1 MPVDRRLLIQRA
13 IAMAC
18 LGWRAGLVN
27 ATEAPWPSRPIRLIV
42 VYPVGGVS
50 DAIARALAQQLAAL
64 LGVAVVVENR
74 AGAGGSS
81 GMHAL
86 ASAKPDGHTL
96 AFSAITPLSLHPL
109 LAKVKY
115 DPLKDIVPLVGVM
128 NTPALLVGTQAFDG
142 ETFADLLAPPH
153 PRAASLRW
161 ATTGFGTTGHMVLE
175 QVRLATGLP
184 ISHIPY
190 KGGASQ
196 LNDALAGHFELLST
210 NAGATQLAYIKLG
223 KLKPLAVGAPSR
235 LDSLPTVPTFDELG
249 LPRANLSSLFGL
261 FAPAGVPE
269 PVLDRLNAAVNQL
282 LQQAEMRALLA
293 ANDSLPLG
301 GSPASFASRIRVE
314 TENNRRLIRATHMRR
329 VD

>member
-314 TENNRRLIRATHMRR
+314 TENNRRLIRATHMKR

>member
-153 PRAASLRW
+153 PRPASLRW

-314 TENNRRLIRATHMRR
+314 TENNRRLIRATRMKRI
-329 VD
+329 D

>member
-96 AFSAITPLSLHPL
+96 AFSAITPLSLYPL

-314 TENNRRLIRATHMRR
+314 TENNRRLIRATHMKR

>member
-18 LGWRAGLVN
+18 LGWRAGRAN
-27 ATEAPWPSRPIRLIV
+27 AAEAPWPSRPIRLIV

-64 LGVAVVVENR
+64 LGAAVVVENR

-81 GMHAL
+81 GMNAL

-96 AFSAITPLSLHPL
+96 AFSAITPLSLYPL

-269 PVLDRLNAAVNQL
+269 PVLDRLNSAVNQL
-282 LQQAEMRALLA
+282 LQQADMRALLA

-314 TENNRRLIRATHMRR
+314 TENNRRLIHATRMKRA
-329 VD
+329 D